1 VLPDLLDPSRS
12 DTVEPILDRPS
23 NPRLGHGSGP
33 TQAQRTAAP
42 EVFGNIFIGIAGMIG
57 AGKSTL
63 AKALGDH
70 LGIDTYYEPVA
81 DNEYLADFYR
91 DTARSLKDPGASTGV
106 AFAMQC
112 YLLNRRFQQHQEII
126 WRQRSAVQDRT
137 IYEDSIFAKMLA
149 KSGVMTDRDYRT
161 YVQLFRN
168 MSNFMCKP
176 SVIVFLD
183 VSPES
188 SAERIR
194 ARSRDVESKIELGY
208 LNALYDGY
216 QEFIENI
223 SKVIPVIRI
232 DYERFA
238 TAEEM
243 AEVIKREYLDA
254 SFLRRVTAFDPAR

>member
-1 VLPDLLDPSRS
+1 VQTETARDK
-12 DTVEPILDRPS
+12 PIVPIAE
-23 NPRLGHGSGP
+23 GSGP
-33 TQAQRTAAP
+33 ARRAAAP
-42 EVFGNIFIGIAGMIG
+42 DVFGNIFIGIAGMIG

-63 AKALGDH
+63 ATALGEH
-70 LGIDTYYEPVA
+70 LGIDTYYEPVT
-81 DNEYLADFYR
+81 DNEYLADFYT
-91 DTARSLKDPGASTGV
+91 DTARHS
-106 AFAMQC
+106 FAMQV

-126 WRQRSAVQDRT
+126 WRGRSAVQDRT

-149 KSGVMTDRDYRT
+149 KAGLMDDRDYRT

-176 SVIVFLD
+176 SVIVYLD

-194 ARSRDVESKIELGY
+194 ARSRDVESQIKLEY
-208 LNALYDGY
+208 LRALHDGY
-216 QEFIENI
+216 AEFVDSI

-254 SFLRRVTAFDPAR
+254 SFMRQVTRFDPVR